1 MLIHYSRYMD
11 NKLLSKDREL
21 RAEMQDLISV
31 AKREKRQLTEDE
43 QKRFDE
49 LRAERAMID
58 MEVEAEREIRNQ
70 EVPQSTLEKRFAE
83 IASDAIT
90 RGGQTRVEM
99 RETVI
104 TEAGLNDSQV
114 GVQLQSIIKPL
125 QENFILNELG
135 LTLVNATHGDPVWSK
150 QGTITASVLGENEE
164 VGLSQ
169 LDFEALTASPK
180 RISVSVPVSNRAITR
195 SNYDLYSIVTS
206 AMGEACARKLNEIVL
221 SDKAVGAYN
230 GLFQDLDSKNKVSGA
245 LDWAGVIDLEGAVL
259 NQNVNT
265 DKRTTAY
272 VLGTKAY
279 STLKKTVIEK
289 GDSKMILDIDKFVL
303 NGYKLLVSNY
313 GPEKKAL
320 FADFGQSG
328 VCYYG
333 GANLVIDPYTMA
345 RKNIVL
351 FTLNMDADVVRFRK
365 EAFAQMTIG
374 AGAGSSI

>member
-1 MLIHYSRYMD
+1 MR
-11 NKLLSKDREL
+11 KELLSRDREL
-21 RAEMQDLISV
+21 RAEMQDLISI

-43 QKRFDE
+43 QKHFDE

-58 MEVEAEREIRNQ
+58 MEVEAERELRNE

-83 IASDAIT
+83 ISSDAIT

-99 RETVI
+99 RDTVI
-104 TEAGLNDSQV
+104 TEANLNESQV

-164 VGLSQ
+164 VALSQ
-169 LDFEALTASPK
+169 LDFEALTANPK
-180 RISVSVPVSNRAITR
+180 RISVSVPVSKRAITR
-195 SNYDLYSIVTS
+195 SNYDLYSIVTT

-221 SDKAVGAYN
+221 SDKAVGAYK
-230 GLFQDLDSKNKVSGA
+230 GLFQDLDAKTKVSGA
-245 LDWAGVIDLEGAVL
+245 LDWPGVIDLEGAVL

-272 VLGTKAY
+272 VIGTKAF

-289 GDSKMILDIDKFVL
+289 GDSKMILDIDKSVL

-313 GPEKKAL
+313 VPEKKVR

-328 VCYYG
+328 ICYYG
-333 GANLVIDPYTMA
+333 GADLVIDPYTMA

-365 EAFAQMTIG
+365 EAFADMTISG
-374 AGAGSSI
+374 ESNV